1 MLESE
6 ISEMSVA
13 GIMQQWPQTIRV
25 FLDWHLHCVGCPIAR
40 FHTLADS
47 AREHGYE
54 LGDLEAA
61 ILAAIATPSAVA
73 SIDIDAEERARQ

>member
-1 MLESE
+1 MLESG
-6 ISEMSVA
+6 ISEMPVA
-13 GIMQQWPQTIRV
+13 DIMQRWPQTIRV

-61 ILAAIATPSAVA
+61 ILAAIAMPSPAM
-73 SIDIDAEERARQ
+73 SSGIDAERLRP